1 MVNPKRNIPLS
12 ILLTLAIASVLYCGL
27 SGVLTLMIPYYLI
40 NPSTPLPSAFQY
52 AQLNWATYVVSAGAV
67 ASLSTWYILYYFVIN
82 TMHILFIDHKKN

>member
-1 MVNPKRNIPLS
+1 MFSFLSDLGEEVVNPKKNIPLS

-40 NPSTPLPSAFQY
+40 NPNTPLPSAFQY

-67 ASLSTWYILYYFVIN
+67 ASLSTW
-82 TMHILFIDHKKN
+82 